1 MQNTTQNTD
10 GVLIIDKPEGI
21 TSHDVVSRARKF
33 LKTRRIGHTGT
44 LDPFATGVLPL
55 CINRATR
62 LVQFLMG
69 ADKEYLA
76 TMRFGVATDTGDL
89 DGARLPGEKDASALS
104 CEIVLEAL
112 QHFRG
117 PLKQIP
123 PMYSAKKVGGV
134 KLYDL
139 ARRGEEIPR
148 NPVEIEIHTL
158 ELLGSG
164 ECHES
169 GTQDFSFR
177 VSCSSGTYVRTLAE
191 DIGRQLGMGA
201 HLRALRR
208 IRVGTFGIG
217 EARRLED
224 LATAANPFESLIPMS
239 TAAPFSAFLLKPD
252 ERKSVL
258 HGRPICREGSWQN
271 GDRAK
276 LIDEQGELVAIA
288 DFDAEKLVWRPIV
301 VLAS

>member
-1 MQNTTQNTD
+1 MQNNTQSTD

-21 TSHDVVSRARKF
+21 TSHDVVSRARKI

-69 ADKEYLA
+69 ADKEYIA
-76 TMRFGVATDTGDL
+76 TMRLGFATDTGDL
-89 DGARLPGEKDASALS
+89 SGTALPGEKDGSAVS
-104 CEIVLEAL
+104 DEAVRAAIA
-112 QHFRG
+112 HFRG

-148 NPVEIEIHTL
+148 EPVEIEIHAL
-158 ELLGSG
+158 ELIGAG

-169 GTQDFSFR
+169 GTKDFTIR
-177 VSCSSGTYVRTLAE
+177 VGCSSGTYIRTLAE
-191 DIGRQLGMGA
+191 DIGKRLGMGA

-208 IRVGTFGIG
+208 IRVGAFGL
-217 EARRLED
+217 EQARRLED
-224 LATAANPFESLIPMS
+224 LAAAADPFATLIPMS
-239 TAAPFSAFLLKPD
+239 TAAPFSAFHLQHD

-258 HGRPICREGSWQN
+258 HGRSIRREGAWQN
-271 GDRAK
+271 GERAK
-276 LIDEQGELVAIA
+276 LVDEHGELVAIA
-288 DFDAEKLVWRPIV
+288 NFDAEKLVWHPIV